1 MKSYIYG
8 AGGHGKVVW
17 DAMQKSSLKCEGFID
32 DQVLNQWM
40 DLPVFPSSFLNDLNN
55 IELHIA
61 IGNCKARE
69 KVVNKFQNLKFISI
83 YHPDAIISSRAK
95 IEVGTFL
102 AAGSIIGPDA
112 KVGKH
117 SIVNHYAV
125 LDHDC
130 SIGDYCHI
138 APHASLGGGVKVGR
152 GVLIGAGAIVL
163 PGVTIA
169 DDVTVGAGSIVT
181 NDIASG
187 ITVVGN
193 PARAV

>member
-17 DAMQKSSLKCEGFID
+17 DAMQKSNLKCEGFID

-40 DLPVFPSSFLNDLNN
+40 DLPVFSSSFLNNLNN

-69 KVVNKFQNLKFISI
+69 EVVNKFQNFKFISI

-102 AAGSIIGPDA
+102 AAGSIISPDA
-112 KVGKH
+112 NVGKH
-117 SIVNHYAV
+117 TIVNHHAV
-125 LDHDC
+125 IDHDC
-130 SIGDYCHI
+130 SIGNFCHI
-138 APHASLGGGVKVGR
+138 APHASLGGGVKVGH

-163 PGVTIA
+163 PGLKINDYA
-169 DDVTVGAGSIVT
+169 TVGAGSIVT
-181 NDIASG
+181 HDITSG

-193 PARAV
+193 PARAI

>member
-1 MKSYIYG
+1 MKNYIYG

-17 DAMQKSSLKCEGFID
+17 DAMQKSNLKCEGFID

-40 DLPVFPSSFLNDLNN
+40 GLPVFPSSSLNDMKDV
-55 IELHIA
+55 ELHIA

-69 KVVNKFQNLKFISI
+69 EIVNKFQNLKFISI
-83 YHPDAIISSRAK
+83 YHPNAIISSRAK

-117 SIVNHYAV
+117 SIINHHAV
-125 LDHDC
+125 IDHDC
-130 SIGDYCHI
+130 SIGDFCHI
-138 APHASLGGGVKVGR
+138 APHVSLGGGVKVGL

-163 PGVTIA
+163 PGMEIA
-169 DDVTVGAGSIVT
+169 DYVTVGAGSVVT

-187 ITVVGN
+187 ATVVGN
-193 PARAV
+193 PARAI

>member
-17 DAMQKSSLKCEGFID
+17 DAMQKSNIKCEGFID

-40 DLPVFPSSFLNDLNN
+40 DLPVFASSFLNDIDD

-61 IGNCKARE
+61 IGNCKMRE
-69 KVVNKFQNLKFISI
+69 EVFKKFKNFKFMSIS
-83 YHPDAIISSRAK
+83 HPNAIISSRAK
-95 IEVGTFL
+95 IEMGTFL

-117 SIVNHYAV
+117 VIVNHHAV
-125 LDHDC
+125 IDHDC
-130 SIGDYCHI
+130 SVGDFCHI
-138 APHASLGGGVKVGR
+138 APHASLGGGVKVGQ

-163 PGVTIA
+163 PGIKIA
-169 DDVTVGAGSIVT
+169 NYVTVGAGSVVT
-181 NDIASG
+181 HDIGSG
-187 ITVVGN
+187 VTVMGN
-193 PARAV
+193 PARAI

>member
-1 MKSYIYG
+1 MKRYIYG

-17 DAMQKSSLKCEGFID
+17 DALQKSSLKCEGFID
-32 DQVLNQWM
+32 DQALNQWI
-40 DLPVFPSSFLNDLNN
+40 DLPVFASSSLNDIDD

-61 IGNCKARE
+61 IGNSKVRE
-69 KVVNKFQNLKFISI
+69 EIAKKFKNFKFVSI

-112 KVGKH
+112 SVGKH
-117 SIVNHYAV
+117 TIVNHHAV
-125 LDHDC
+125 IDHDC
-130 SIGDYCHI
+130 SIGDFCHI
-138 APHASLGGGVKVGR
+138 APHASLGGGVKVGL

-163 PGVTIA
+163 PGITIA
-169 DDVTVGAGSIVT
+169 DYVTVGAGSIVT
-181 NDIASG
+181 HDIASG
-187 ITVVGN
+187 ITVMGN

>member
-1 MKSYIYG
+1 MKIYIYG

-17 DAMQKSSLKCEGFID
+17 DALQKSSLKCEGFID
-32 DQVLNQWM
+32 DQDLNQWI
-40 DLPVFPSSFLNDLNN
+40 DLPVFASSFLNDIDD

-61 IGNCKARE
+61 IGNSKVRE
-69 KVVNKFQNLKFISI
+69 EIAKKFKNFKFVSI

-112 KVGKH
+112 SVGKYT
-117 SIVNHYAV
+117 IVNHHAV
-125 LDHDC
+125 IDHDC
-130 SIGDYCHI
+130 SIGDFCHI
-138 APHASLGGGVKVGR
+138 APHASLGGGVKVGQ

-163 PGVTIA
+163 PGISIA
-169 DDVTVGAGSIVT
+169 DYVTVGAGSIVT
-181 NDIASG
+181 HDIASG

>member
-1 MKSYIYG
+1 MKNYIYG

-17 DAMQKSSLKCEGFID
+17 DAMQKSNLKCEGFID

-40 DLPVFPSSFLNDLNN
+40 GLPVFPSSSLNDMKDV
-55 IELHIA
+55 ELHIA

-69 KVVNKFQNLKFISI
+69 EIVNKFQNLKFISI
-83 YHPDAIISSRAK
+83 YHPNAIISSRAK

-117 SIVNHYAV
+117 SIINHHAV
-125 LDHDC
+125 IDHDC
-130 SIGDYCHI
+130 SIGDFCHI
-138 APHASLGGGVKVGR
+138 APHASLGGGVKVGL

-163 PGVTIA
+163 PGIKIADYVTI
-169 DDVTVGAGSIVT
+169 GAGSIVT
-181 NDIASG
+181 NDIAPG
-187 ITVVGN
+187 VTVVGN
-193 PARAV
+193 PARAI